1 MQSRTRS
8 RRLPPTRREPFVILA
23 APSRVEPPRRPR
35 LRHGR
40 VLRAARVLR
49 LRSHPSRL
57 LTTPRARRR

>member
-1 MQSRTRS
+1 MNSRKRAG
-8 RRLPPTRREPFVILA
+8 RVPPTRREPFVILQ

-49 LRSHPSRL
+49 LRSQPSRP
-57 LTTPRARRR
+57 LTTSRARRR

>member
-1 MQSRTRS
+1 MNSRKRAG
-8 RRLPPTRREPFVILA
+8 RVPPTRREPFVILA

-49 LRSHPSRL
+49 LRSQPSRP
-57 LTTPRARRR
+57 LTTSRARRR